1 MPSTTNVKLTTLA
14 SYSILTGASPAFIRD
29 NCVWCETDEPVL
41 TAEGYKSFLLI
52 IRAQRR
58 ALKSHRSGSRRNE
71 YRVVPKDYN
80 VSDVIEPRNTV
91 GGREWSRVFPPMTDE
106 LYQSQFPS
114 SSSTTR
120 SATMPPSSKIP
131 PTQAAT
137 QAATQ
142 ARGRKPTRASSR
154 SPNTRGGIPNRVDI
168 DALSEDFSAS
178 TLTNNHVKNIRDVSH
193 LAEADDV
200 DVFEIEVGSDNP
212 ENIQCIPTTFDVK
225 KDNDALVQVQ
235 TVAIVYPFTGA
246 AINGEM
252 HSTSAEL
259 VIFRGKLAVLL
270 AIPVSVDFEHHEDR
284 ALRVAG
290 MIANFSPLPHDVTS
304 KLGITKKSSKW
315 SSISTQVVTFFKKWC
330 TASTNEAGESKK
342 STKYVI
348 VVLPEDDLVDSYEDY
363 EFDDA
368 DLSEIRY
375 YSDAYFHEDMA
386 KFKKTHPGAL
396 VCKVTVEDEDGKV
409 EVGGRELNLLQ
420 ADAVTVLAIS
430 GSEEALTT
438 GKQVSVT
445 VAAEAVR
452 KQQKADK
459 AAAKAAANADR
470 E

>member
-80 VSDVIEPRNTV
+80 VSDVIEPSNTV

-120 SATMPPSSKIP
+120 SATMPPSAKIP
-131 PTQAAT
+131 PT

-168 DALSEDFSAS
+168 DALSEDLSAS

-259 VIFRGKLAVLL
+259 VIFTGKLAVLL

-304 KLGITKKSSKW
+304 TLGITKKSSKW
-315 SSISTQVVTFFKKWC
+315 KGISTQVVTFFKKWC

-363 EFDDA
+363 EFNDA

-445 VAAEAVR
+445 VDAEAVR